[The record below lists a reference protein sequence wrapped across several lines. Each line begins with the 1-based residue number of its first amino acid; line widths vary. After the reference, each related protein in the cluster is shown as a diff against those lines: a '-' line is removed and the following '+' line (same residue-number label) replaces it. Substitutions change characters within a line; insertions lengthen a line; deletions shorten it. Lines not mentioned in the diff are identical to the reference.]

1 MNVSTVKQSYT
12 AFTNSP
18 VAQAWATDF
27 NTVSSDSLRILNA
40 TSVAAMRST
49 ALTLR
54 FTSITVETLN
64 AGLGYALD
72 HSPKTYE
79 ETKEGISSM
88 WDNIMDMFDEEEEEG
103 SKEAPKKAPE
113 VAAA

>member
-1 MNVSTVKQSYT
+1 MNVSTIKQSYT
-12 AFTNSP
+12 SMTNSP
-18 VAQAWATDF
+18 VAQAWAADF
-27 NTVSSDSLRILNA
+27 NTVSNDSLRILNA

-49 ALTLR
+49 ALSLR

-64 AGLGYALD
+64 VGLGYALD

-88 WDNIMDMFDEEEEEG
+88 WDNIMDMFEEEEEEVEG
-103 SKEAPKKAPE
+103 SKKPSK

>member
-12 AFTNSP
+12 SFTTSS
-18 VAQAWATDF
+18 VAQAWSKDF
-27 NTVSSDSLRILNA
+27 TTMTGDSVRILNA
-40 TSVAAMRST
+40 TSVAAMRTT
-49 ALTLR
+49 ALSLR
-54 FTSITVETLN
+54 FTSITVESIN

-72 HSPKTYE
+72 HTPKSYK

-103 SKEAPKKAPE
+103 SKEGSKA
-113 VAAA
+113 A

>member
-1 MNVSTVKQSYT
+1 MSNSTIKQSYT

-18 VAQAWATDF
+18 VAQAWVTDF

-79 ETKEGISSM
+79 ETKKGISSM
-88 WDNIMDMFDEEEEEG
+88 WDNIMDMFEEEEEI
-103 SKEAPKKAPE
+103 PQKAPE
-113 VAAA
+113 KASDVAAA

>member
-1 MNVSTVKQSYT
+1 MSNSIKQSYT

-27 NTVSSDSLRILNA
+27 NTVSNDSLRILNA

-49 ALTLR
+49 ALSLR
-54 FTSITVETLN
+54 FTSITVESIN

-72 HSPKTYE
+72 HSPKTYK

-88 WDNIMDMFDEEEEEG
+88 WDNIMDMFEEEEEI
-103 SKEAPKKAPE
+103 PQKAPE
-113 VAAA
+113 KASDVAAA

>member
-1 MNVSTVKQSYT
+1 MSNSIKQSYT

-27 NTVSSDSLRILNA
+27 NTVSNDSLRILNA

-72 HSPKTYE
+72 NSPKTYE
-79 ETKEGISSM
+79 ETKKGISSM
-88 WDNIMDMFDEEEEEG
+88 WDNIMDMFEEEEEI
-103 SKEAPKKAPE
+103 PQKAPE
-113 VAAA
+113 KASDVAAA